1 MTERPD
7 LMNNNF
13 FIGPFLFFVT
23 TLAVGVGIIIGAT
36 TEGPREKDKTIIYCI
51 DNPDQCKIEYTYL
64 KLKETQN
71 EN

>member
-1 MTERPD
+1 MKEIVTD
-7 LMNNNF
+7 LAYG
-13 FIGPFLFFVT
+13 ILF
-23 TLAVGVGIIIGAT
+23 VGIIVGAMS
-36 TEGPREKDKTIIYCI
+36 EAPRERDRTIIYCI

>member
-1 MTERPD
+1 
-7 LMNNNF
+7 MNDNF
-13 FIGPFLFFVT
+13 STGLTGVAFVI
-23 TLAVGVGIIIGAT
+23 LIPSVLVLGIIVGAMS
-36 TEGPREKDKTIIYCI
+36 EAPRERDRAIIYCI